1 LTALKKSGNIKSAAD
16 DAFAQA
22 RKDAALW
29 AKSTGKADSIVRGT
43 SGAVWQQGAK
53 AEKEAVYDYT
63 RGSGKF
69 NRPLSGYRKP
79 YRESGSVWEEKYFK
93 RNISQ
98 VPAAF
103 GLILKARAMKY
114 EK

>member
-1 LTALKKSGNIKSAAD
+1 M
-16 DAFAQA
+16 
-22 RKDAALW
+22 RKDAAIW
-29 AKSTGKADSIVRGT
+29 AISTGKADSIVRGT
-43 SGAVWQQGAK
+43 SGAVWKESAK
-53 AEKEAVYDYT
+53 AEKEAAYDYT

-79 YRESGSVWEEKYFK
+79 YSEGGSGWEEKYFK

-98 VPAAF
+98 APAKS

-114 EK
+114 GK